1 MSKVAKVID
10 TTGAGDSFC
19 GGYLSQLMLGK
30 DEFDC
35 VQAGHYAAS
44 VVIQRVGATYP
55 DKATALATCKDAQTV
70 DPNNNS
76 NATSNSTQQQQ
87 GRSVVS

>member
-1 MSKVAKVID
+1 
-10 TTGAGDSFC
+10 
-19 GGYLSQLMLGK
+19 LMLGK
-30 DEFDC
+30 GEFDC

-55 DKATALATCKDAQTV
+55 DKAIKALASCKDVQA

-76 NATSNSTQQQQ
+76 NATSNTQQQQ